1 MKSITTQ
8 TELNALL
15 QANPQLAV
23 LFYKRGSDNSEC
35 AFRALLAEEK
45 IEEAPLYG
53 VNVAEAE
60 PLHKEFG
67 ITTVPTLLM
76 LSNGQVQQV
85 IKGCHQPEVLEQLL
99 KKSSGVSSTETRGQQ
114 VTVYS
119 TPSCPHCTSLKNYL
133 KQLQVSFRDI
143 NIASDAQKAQAL
155 VQQTG
160 QQGVPQVQING
171 QWVLGFDKAKI
182 DQLLKK

>member
-1 MKSITTQ
+1 MKSITKQ
-8 TELNALL
+8 IELNALL
-15 QANPQLAV
+15 QLNPRLAV
-23 LFYKRGSDNSEC
+23 LFYKEGSTNSDC
-35 AFRALLAEEK
+35 AFRTLSSVAKLQ
-45 IEEAPLYG
+45 EAPLFA

-60 PLHKEFG
+60 ALHKALG
-67 ITTVPTLLM
+67 ITTAPTLVM
-76 LSNGQVQQV
+76 FSNGKVEHL

-99 KKSSGVSSTETRGQQ
+99 KKSSDSSSTETRGPR

-133 KQLQVSFRDI
+133 KQLQVPFRDI
-143 NIASDAQKAQAL
+143 NIASDTQKAKAL

-160 QQGVPQVQING
+160 QQGVPQAQING
-171 QWVLGFDKAKI
+171 QWVLGFDKTKI